1 MWHED
6 FDSFERLALAYRALL
21 PRPQVS
27 SMTCIRVFF
36 NSRNVS
42 AASGFPESHLM
53 FSTENT
59 HVLLIVVSL
68 SQTSSIKD
76 GMVHARSPNRAS
88 EDISPGL
95 DSKFI
100 SVPGN
105 NGTHNVPG
113 HFGKEAVQSTDIT
126 DPPVWLK
133 NLILALQGG
142 TNFRVLK

>member
-1 MWHED
+1 
-6 FDSFERLALAYRALL
+6 
-21 PRPQVS
+21 
-27 SMTCIRVFF
+27 
-36 NSRNVS
+36 
-42 AASGFPESHLM
+42 M

-105 NGTHNVPG
+105 NGTHDVPG

-142 TNFRVLK
+142 TNFRVLKWEHWKCPTYVRDSDLGVDIGKRAHDSEGSGKVS